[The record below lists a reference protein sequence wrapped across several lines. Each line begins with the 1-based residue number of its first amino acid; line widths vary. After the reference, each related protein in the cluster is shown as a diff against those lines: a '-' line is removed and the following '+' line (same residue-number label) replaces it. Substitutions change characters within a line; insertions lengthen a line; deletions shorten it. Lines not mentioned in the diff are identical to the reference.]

1 MAKWPKVRSQIG
13 FPGAGNVDD
22 CWVVATVWAATAFRE
37 DIHQPDVPEFRRHA
51 GDPDDPNHADGG
63 SLDEMVRGAR
73 GVWPGV
79 RVERYDGAW
88 TGLRDRVKTGRPA
101 SLAVRASH
109 LPSSMRFG
117 FTGAH
122 QIGVGWDADR
132 TTFVVANPLAPE
144 GSKPKAIDAAVLR
157 DAAKAMPFGGRVQA
171 TIFPKRTGGDMA
183 IFEISGP
190 DSGPYPVTV
199 KARHDRRR
207 PGRHDEGRD
216 DRRRV
221 DAVRGRGRVG
231 GREAGVAPRTGGEP
245 TDAPWLRREVGHP
258 TRLSRCCHSVRAR
271 LRRPRPARHSP
282 GPGSCPA
289 RDPGTPPARRRG
301 TRRRSRRGR

>member
-1 MAKWPKVRSQIG
+1 MADWPKVRSQIG

-132 TTFVVANPLAPE
+132 TTFVVANPLAPNE
-144 GSKPKAIDAAVLR
+144 SKPKAIDAAVLR

-199 KARHDRRR
+199 KAGTTVVGQD
-207 PGRHDEGRD
+207 GTTKVGTIA
-216 DRRRV
+216 
-221 DAVRGRGRVG
+221 DASTPFMVVGESEDGKLVLLHGRV
-231 GREAGVAPRTGGEP
+231 ASPRTPLGFV
-245 TDAPWLRREVGHP
+245 AK
-258 TRLSRCCHSVRAR
+258 SAI
-271 LRRPRPARHSP
+271 
-282 GPGSCPA
+282 
-289 RDPGTPPARRRG
+289 RRG
-301 TRRRSRRGR
+301 